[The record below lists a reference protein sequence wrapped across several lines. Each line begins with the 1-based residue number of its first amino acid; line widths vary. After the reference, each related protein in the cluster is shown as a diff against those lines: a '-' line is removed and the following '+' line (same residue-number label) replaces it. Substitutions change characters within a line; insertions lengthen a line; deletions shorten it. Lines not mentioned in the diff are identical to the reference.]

1 MAKNNQKDAKKE
13 QKEKA
18 RLEAYANRILKEV
31 EYYEERNRELYSLA
45 WA

>member
-1 MAKNNQKDAKKE
+1 MANNQSKLTKE
-13 QKEKA
+13 QQEEA

-31 EYYEERNRELYSLA
+31 EKYEEINRERYALA